1 MSATLLNIVAIIF
14 YFISWIMITLAV
26 RADINNKENP
36 PNKSKLYFITWFI
49 ALIIHIVALHYPL
62 MIGKPLVVGFATLG
76 SYVMW
81 FISLILFITTL
92 KRKIQTLV
100 IIILPFTIISI
111 IISLMLNTG
120 SIAINMKSGLGAHIL
135 TSLLAYSLLMLA
147 SFQALLLAIQNNH
160 LHNRQNT
167 GFIRTL
173 PSLEDMEHILF
184 RFISI
189 GVIMLS
195 LGLLT
200 GFYYLDNLFGSNI
213 AHKTILSIISWLI
226 FSALLLGRWKYG
238 WRGKKAIRWTII
250 GFITLALAF
259 FGTKFVHEFIL
270 DSDPTQSSIVT
281 PTIITLVKAYN

>member
-1 MSATLLNIVAIIF
+1 
-14 YFISWIMITLAV
+14 MITSAV
-26 RADINNKENP
+26 RTDINNKEN
-36 PNKSKLYFITWFI
+36 NFNFKKDKLYFITWLI
-49 ALIIHIVALHYPL
+49 AILIHIIALHYPL
-62 MIGKPLVVGFATLG
+62 ILGKSLVVGFATLG

-92 KRKIQTLV
+92 KRKIQTLA
-100 IIILPFTIISI
+100 IIILPIAIISI
-111 IISLMLNTG
+111 IVSITLTTE
-120 SIAINMKSGLGAHIL
+120 SIAIDMKSGLGVHIL

-147 SFQALLLAIQNNH
+147 SFQALLLATQNNH

-173 PSLEDMEHILF
+173 PSLEDMEHLLF

-200 GFYYLDNLFGSNI
+200 GFYFLDNLFSSHI
-213 AHKTILSIISWLI
+213 IHKTILSIVSWVI

-238 WRGKKAIRWTII
+238 WRGKKAIRWTIV

-259 FGTKFVHEFIL
+259 FGTKFIQEFIL
-270 DSDPTQSSIVT
+270 DKKPAQTSITIT
-281 PTIITLVKAYN
+281 PTAHTIKTS